1 MTIYNGLFEPKK
13 SAIKDC
19 GAVQLAIASKHLTRK
34 SLKVL

>member
-19 GAVQLAIASKHLTRK
+19 GAVQLVIAIDAPTKKWPKAL
-34 SLKVL
+34 

>member
-19 GAVQLAIASKHLTRK
+19 GAVQLAIA
-34 SLKVL
+34 VEAPNGFVE

>member
-19 GAVQLAIASKHLTRK
+19 GAVQLAIAVDAPNKK
-34 SLKVL
+34 SPKAL